1 MLKKIFRK
9 LHIIQNIYIK
19 HKFFIKK
26 KSYAMDNEDTA
37 VLSYFKDKKNG
48 FYVDVG
54 CYHPIHRNNTYLLHK
69 QDWNGVN
76 IDTSEFSI
84 DLFNH
89 MRPKDLNYNCAIS
102 NKNEIIKLFYQK
114 ELSQLSTTEIDQAK
128 TVFQGNIKEKKIQ
141 AFTLDEVLNKG
152 KFKNN
157 KIDFLDIDVE
167 GADLKVLKGLSFD
180 RFKPE
185 LICVEIHEKE
195 IELSK
200 IYKFLVDKK
209 YELIWSGVFSY
220 IFKRLQN

>member
-1 MLKKIFRK
+1 MLKEILKK
-9 LHIIQNIYIK
+9 LHIIHSIYIK

-26 KSYAMDNEDTA
+26 KSYSMDNEDTA
-37 VLSYFKDKKNG
+37 VLNYFKNKKNG

-54 CYHPIHRNNTYLLHK
+54 CYHPIHWNNTHLLHT
-69 QDWNGVN
+69 QDWSGIN

-84 DLFNH
+84 DLFNY

-114 ELSQLSTTEIDQAK
+114 ELSQLSTTVIDQAK
-128 TVFQGNIKEKKIQ
+128 NVFQGNIKEKKIQ
-141 AFTLDEVLNKG
+141 AFTLDEILNKG

-167 GADLKVLKGLSFD
+167 GADLKVLEGLSFD
-180 RFKPE
+180 KFKPE
-185 LICVEIHEKE
+185 LICIEIHEKE

-209 YELIWSGVFSY
+209 YELIWSGIFSY